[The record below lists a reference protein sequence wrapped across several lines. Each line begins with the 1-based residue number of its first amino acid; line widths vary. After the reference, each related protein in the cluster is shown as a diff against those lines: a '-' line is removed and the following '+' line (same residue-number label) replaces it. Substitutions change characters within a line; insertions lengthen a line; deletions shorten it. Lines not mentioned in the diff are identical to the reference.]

1 MIKSENIA
9 NQLCSTFC
17 EEISVNPVPVGY
29 AISTPFKDQSGDRI
43 GFFLV
48 ESGGGYRVEDD
59 GEYIAKLIAS
69 GIAIDHGQRA
79 DILETILRD
88 AKAYWD
94 KDSYE
99 IKSQGFSED
108 QVGSQ

>member
-29 AISTPFKDQSGDRI
+29 ATNMPFEDQSGDRI

-48 ESGGGYRVEDD
+48 ESVGGYRVEDD
-59 GEYIAKLIAS
+59 GE
-69 GIAIDHGQRA
+69 
-79 DILETILRD
+79 
-88 AKAYWD
+88 
-94 KDSYE
+94 
-99 IKSQGFSED
+99 
-108 QVGSQ
+108 